1 MTKARPIK
9 ALPGFLVEAD
19 ENLTSFFCSFVCFVL
34 ECQLP
39 VKPQVLRVI
48 SAALWEEPAQKGS
61 QGLA

>member
-48 SAALWEEPAQKGS
+48 SAALWEEPAQ
-61 QGLA
+61 